1 MCMYSVEAVANVM
14 RRPFNMDSTRAKEF
28 GVIVKVAVQSFR
40 CSAYLR
46 FFQENKI
53 LPAMAMLLQDCQ
65 LGLVVGVVVQLLSS
79 SAYQLIDAFDLG
91 LVVTGNS
98 LVQTVMNPT
107 SKGIMQVW
115 RHNNSHIKVSDH

>member
-65 LGLVVGVVVQLLSS
+65 LGQIVSGLVVGVVVQLLSS

-91 LVVTGNS
+91 LVVTG
-98 LVQTVMNPT
+98 
-107 SKGIMQVW
+107 
-115 RHNNSHIKVSDH
+115 